1 MSRCASSSTA
11 THFTVTRGPTAAASP
26 APRPSS
32 INGRRH
38 DGAYDVATLSRAV
51 KTAGAHSLVA
61 T

>member
-1 MSRCASSSTA
+1 MPARL
-11 THFTVTRGPTAAASP
+11 VASP
-26 APRPSS
+26 PPAVEDVDSTDRSGVAGTPTFF

>member
-1 MSRCASSSTA
+1 MRVVLNSNAFHGDARADRSGVAGT
-11 THFTVTRGPTAAASP
+11 PTSF
-26 APRPSS
+26 

>member
-1 MSRCASSSTA
+1 VAPEEGRLSPRL
-11 THFTVTRGPTAAASP
+11 FTRGVAGTPTFF
-26 APRPSS
+26 